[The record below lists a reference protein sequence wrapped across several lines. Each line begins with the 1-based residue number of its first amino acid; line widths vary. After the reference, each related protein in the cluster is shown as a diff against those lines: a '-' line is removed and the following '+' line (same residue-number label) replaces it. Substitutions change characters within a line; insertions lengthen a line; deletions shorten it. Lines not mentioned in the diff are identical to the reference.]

1 MAEPLD
7 PAHPVARRLRPGER
21 VQAYIPVAATEIVVT
36 DQRLAVSEEERL
48 ALDIEIA
55 ALRRIQFDIERD
67 RPATLVI
74 VPDHALDEPQ
84 VLAIPP
90 DQLPAVAEALGVHR
104 PATVSRRVT
113 RLRLWPVG
121 DAGALGGSYWTRSS
135 DAGAKRPAGCGV
147 WVGYAT
153 NRDPVGGHFVRG
165 FVARPEGV
173 GHART
178 TRGCGCL

>member
-1 MAEPLD
+1 MVVLFVTVRPLREYTRVFRAIAPVYPSEMEGLHPRTTRKIGGFPMAEPLD

-21 VQAYIPVAATEIVVT
+21 IQAYIPVAATEIVVT
-36 DQRLAVSEEERL
+36 DQRLAVSDEERL

-90 DQLPAVAEALGVHR
+90 DKLPAVAEALAYIGQ
-104 PATVSRRVT
+104 
-113 RLRLWPVG
+113 RLYLEG
-121 DAGALGGSYWTRSS
+121 L
-135 DAGAKRPAGCGV
+135 
-147 WVGYAT
+147 
-153 NRDPVGGHFVRG
+153 RG
-165 FVARPEGV
+165 
-173 GHART
+173 
-178 TRGCGCL
+178 

>member
-7 PAHPVARRLRPGER
+7 PEHPVARRLRPGER
-21 VQAYIPVAATEIVVT
+21 IQAYIPVAATEIVVT
-36 DQRLAVSEEERL
+36 DQRVAVTDEERL

-90 DQLPAVAEALGVHR
+90 DQLPAVAEALAYIGQ
-104 PATVSRRVT
+104 
-113 RLRLWPVG
+113 RLYL
-121 DAGALGGSYWTRSS
+121 
-135 DAGAKRPAGCGV
+135 
-147 WVGYAT
+147 
-153 NRDPVGGHFVRG
+153 
-165 FVARPEGV
+165 EGLH
-173 GHART
+173 G
-178 TRGCGCL
+178 

>member
-7 PAHPVARRLRPGER
+7 PEHPVARRLRPGER
-21 VQAYIPVAATEIVVT
+21 IQVHIPVAATEIVVT
-36 DQRLAVSEEERL
+36 DHRLAVSDEDRL

-90 DQLPAVAEALGVHR
+90 DQLPAVAEALAYIGQ
-104 PATVSRRVT
+104 
-113 RLRLWPVG
+113 RLYLEG
-121 DAGALGGSYWTRSS
+121 L
-135 DAGAKRPAGCGV
+135 
-147 WVGYAT
+147 
-153 NRDPVGGHFVRG
+153 RG
-165 FVARPEGV
+165 
-173 GHART
+173 
-178 TRGCGCL
+178 